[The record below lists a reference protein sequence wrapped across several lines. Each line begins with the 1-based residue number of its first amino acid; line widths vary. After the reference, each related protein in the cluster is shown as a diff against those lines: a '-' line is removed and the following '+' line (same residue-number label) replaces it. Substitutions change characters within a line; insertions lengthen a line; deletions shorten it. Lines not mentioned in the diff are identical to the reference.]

1 MKTLIVLLAVMVLA
15 GCATSPTYIYP
26 GQSRTVVHTTHVV
39 RTAPVAVGVYT
50 SGVIFGGT
58 VSYLPH
64 PIYYIHEGINYDSR
78 YIYNYSRRYVRDN
91 ARPRYPFH
99 PPHPREKRRQR

>member
-1 MKTLIVLLAVMVLA
+1 MKVLVVLLAGFLLA

-26 GQSRTVVHTTHVV
+26 GQSRTVVHTTQVIQ
-39 RTAPVAVGVYT
+39 TAPAAIGVYAT
-50 SGVIFGGT
+50 GMFFGGT
-58 VSYLPH
+58 VSYMPH

-78 YIYNYSRRYVRDN
+78 FIYNNSRRFVRDN

-99 PPHPREKRRQR
+99 PPQPRDGRYRR